1 MAAASKTSSGRD
13 AAVRSQW
20 ISRPA
25 QTVGL
30 AGSAR
35 MVGMPVQHAKIFAR
49 GVLRA
54 QVPSNTCAR
63 TILGSQRP
71 QSSAQPFRISR
82 TREKWKAVADQAEL
96 LYFVNGG
103 RPHCYIWLLRI
114 FPSLLGD
121 FADTPAC
128 TQAFAS
134 YGTIRSPDGHCT
146 ANQSSMTSH

>member
-1 MAAASKTSSGRD
+1 MAKTSSMRD
-13 AAVRSQW
+13 AAVRSRW

-30 AGSAR
+30 TASSR
-35 MVGMPVQHAKIFAR
+35 MVHMSVYHAQSFVR
-49 GVLRA
+49 GVVRA
-54 QVPSNTCAR
+54 QVSSNTCAR
-63 TILGSQRP
+63 TILCSQRP

-146 ANQSSMTSH
+146 ANQSNMTSH